1 MHSVGVNTAEMRT
14 IKRILSAI
22 LHLGNLTFKDNGEG
36 HISTVNGDKSRQH
49 MEWACELLG
58 IDKVRIW
65 SQAILICKALQRQH
79 YFSIFCAFSCPVLHV
94 KRIGSGSV
102 RALDVQLENRNNGC
116 SSPALRG
123 QSLVFCTCLLPCI
136 SQLLVRIS
144 GVPQA
149 DTCRDTIAKLLYSKM
164 FEWLVSRINSG
175 LFTKSA
181 SCTINILDIFGFE
194 DFAHNTFEQV
204 FCNICVLQ
212 FCIA

>member
-22 LHLGNLTFKDNGEG
+22 LHLGNVTFKDNGEG

-94 KRIGSGSV
+94 KRIGPGSV

-123 QSLVFCTCLLPCI
+123 QSLVFVLVFSLAFLSCLFAFHAFLRWTPVATRLPSCFTPRCSSGSSPASTPAS
-136 SQLLVRIS
+136 SQRAPAARSTFWIYL
-144 GVPQA
+144 A
-149 DTCRDTIAKLLYSKM
+149 SKT
-164 FEWLVSRINSG
+164 LPTTHLSR
-175 LFTKSA
+175 FFATSA
-181 SCTINILDIFGFE
+181 CCS
-194 DFAHNTFEQV
+194 FA
-204 FCNICVLQ
+204 
-212 FCIA
+212 